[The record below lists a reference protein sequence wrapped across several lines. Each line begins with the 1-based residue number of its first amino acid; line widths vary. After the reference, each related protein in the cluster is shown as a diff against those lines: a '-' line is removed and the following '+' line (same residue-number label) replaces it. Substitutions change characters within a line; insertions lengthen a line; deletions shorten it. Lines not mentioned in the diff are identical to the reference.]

1 MATSASTDKVDY
13 VVEDKEVRLASPP
26 PAPADTPGAE
36 MDLSRGLK
44 SRHLTMISIG
54 GVLGTG
60 LFLYTG
66 AALQSGGPLGLLLAF
81 SIMGSVTYAVLISLG
96 EMVSASPLPGG
107 AISLAARFVDESL
120 SFTLGWFY
128 CYTWTI
134 FLPSELSAIAV
145 LVNLW
150 NTSVNN
156 AVWIS
161 VFLAAAVGTNLLG
174 SRAYGET
181 EYWLSWVKILLVVG
195 LIIVDI
201 VISAGGVK
209 GAPAI
214 GFRYWRDPG
223 PFVPAPGVGDPTLAR
238 FLGFWATL
246 TRAAFS
252 YIGSEIVAIAAGETQ
267 NPRKN
272 VPRAIRN
279 VYIRILLF
287 YILGVFAIGITVPSD
302 DPRLGLNSGTAL
314 ASPFVIAIQSA
325 GIKVLPGVVNGA
337 LLASGLS
344 AANSELFTSSRA
356 LHGLAVNG
364 HAPRLF
370 GRTSARGVPYVAILT
385 CASFGALAYMSIRSS
400 AGTAFGYLATLGSAG
415 GLLMW
420 WGVCI
425 IHIRFDKGLR
435 LQRVPRADLPYT
447 NVLTRHS
454 AAAWYALVLITIVLF
469 FSGYGV
475 FLAGAW
481 DTPTFITTYL
491 PIILFPVV
499 YGGHKAWTR
508 CRVVRY
514 EDMVFNVYADVHEEK
529 EVSGRWRK
537 MLAAVA

>member
-1 MATSASTDKVDY
+1 MRGALTSDS
-13 VVEDKEVRLASPP
+13 
-26 PAPADTPGAE
+26 
-36 MDLSRGLK
+36 
-44 SRHLTMISIG
+44 
-54 GVLGTG
+54 GTG

-66 AALQSGGPLGLLLAF
+66 AALQEGGPLGILLAF
-81 SIMGSVTYAVLISLG
+81 SIMGSVTYAVMISLG

-128 CYTWTI
+128 WYTWTI

-145 LVNLW
+145 LINLW

-161 VFLAAAVGTNLLG
+161 IFLVAAVSINMMG
-174 SRAYGET
+174 SAWYGET
-181 EYWLSWVKILLVVG
+181 EFWLSYVKIFLIVG

-214 GFRYWRDPG
+214 GFKYWRNPG
-223 PFVPAPGVGDPTLAR
+223 PFVEAPGVSGALGR
-238 FLGFWATL
+238 FLGFWSTL

-272 VPRAIRN
+272 VPKAIRN

-287 YILGVFAIGITVPSD
+287 YILGVFVIGITVPSD

-314 ASPFVIAIQSA
+314 ASPFVIAIQTA
-325 GIKVLPGVVNGA
+325 GIKVLPTIVNAA

-356 LHGLAVNG
+356 LHGLALNG
-364 HAPRLF
+364 HAPKIF
-370 GRTSARGVPYVAILT
+370 GHTNRRGVPYVAILS
-385 CASFGALAYMSIRSS
+385 CAVFGALAYMSIKSS

-420 WGVCI
+420 WGVST
-425 IHIRFDKGLR
+425 
-435 LQRVPRADLPYT
+435 VPRSLAALAHTPGLHHPHPLREGPAPTARPAVRPAVHERIDPARRSGEVRRGVDRHHPFVRSRRHRCLPHC
-447 NVLTRHS
+447 VLTCPASPATTSSSKAHGTHRPS
-454 AAAWYALVLITIVLF
+454 SRRTSPSCSF
-469 FSGYGV
+469 PSCT
-475 FLAGAW
+475 AG
-481 DTPTFITTYL
+481 TS
-491 PIILFPVV
+491 
-499 YGGHKAWTR
+499 
-508 CRVVRY
+508 
-514 EDMVFNVYADVHEEK
+514 
-529 EVSGRWRK
+529 SGRGARSCGTRTWCSTCTRT
-537 MLAAVA
+537 